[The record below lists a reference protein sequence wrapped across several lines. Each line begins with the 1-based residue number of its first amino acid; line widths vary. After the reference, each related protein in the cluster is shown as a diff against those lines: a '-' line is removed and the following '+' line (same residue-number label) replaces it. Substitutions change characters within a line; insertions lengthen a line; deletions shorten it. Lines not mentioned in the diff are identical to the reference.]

1 MLNTFLPDYNDA
13 NHVVFS
19 SLDIIL
25 TLITMHGKTDVTD
38 VLKVAKQQVD
48 RHKLALNSG
57 SNKLETDNQPR
68 HCAAHANN

>member
-1 MLNTFLPDYNDA
+1 MLNTFLPDCNDA

-38 VLKVAKQQVD
+38 VLKVATGRQAQACTEFRFK
-48 RHKLALNSG
+48 
-57 SNKLETDNQPR
+57 
-68 HCAAHANN
+68 